1 MVTAQIGGKE
11 FPLCLTVAALDKINE
26 KIGGLHKLS
35 DFLNG
40 GKEADYEAMLTNT
53 AWLLA
58 LLMKEGEENRQLYQ
72 HYFETNGAELDRRD
86 IPDQAALSH
95 ILTIASATRLRT
107 SVLAAV
113 SESMS
118 QEIQA
123 VHDGKKKENVAELG

>member
-40 GKEADYEAMLTNT
+40 GKETNYETMLTNA

-58 LLMKEGEENRQLYQ
+58 LLMKEGEENRLLY
-72 HYFETNGAELDRRD
+72 HRYCETNGADLERRE
-86 IPDQAALSH
+86 IPDQTALSH

-113 SESMS
+113 SESMA

-123 VHDGKKKENVAELG
+123 VHDGKKKESVAELG